1 MLKKLLSTLGICG
14 ALSIGTVHAMPTYNP
29 VGVQTNVSIATILA
43 GGWSLCYQASMAT
56 PIGNTAQ
63 LAMANCGAG
72 DMLMLGGLEFG
83 SNTLMTLATGLKTDV
98 FFDTGH
104 TSNTH
109 TVNGAEWWYSANQ
122 WSWGFT
128 ALGDTVTNGQ
138 CDTSNSP
145 TSICLHT
152 FDNVGGYRINNI
164 EFLNNSTGYQKLIFT
179 ASSGTTNVPEPATL
193 GLLALGVA
201 GLFASRRRKG
211 A

>member
-1 MLKKLLSTLGICG
+1 MLKKLLSTLGVCG
-14 ALSIGTVHAMPTYNP
+14 ALSVGTVHAMPTYNP
-29 VGVQTNVSIATILA
+29 VGVQTNVPIATIVA

-56 PIGNTAQ
+56 FIGNSAE

-72 DMLMLGGLEFG
+72 DMLMLGGLETG
-83 SNTLMTLATGLKTDV
+83 SNSLMTLATGFKTDV
-98 FFDTGH
+98 FFDTGN

-109 TVNGAEWWYSANQ
+109 TVNGAEWWYSDD

-128 ALGDTVTNGQ
+128 ALGDTVTNNQ
-138 CDTSNSP
+138 CDTSDSP

-152 FDNVGGYRINNI
+152 VNGAGGYRINNI
-164 EFLNNSTGYQKLIFT
+164 VGLNGSIGYQKLIFV